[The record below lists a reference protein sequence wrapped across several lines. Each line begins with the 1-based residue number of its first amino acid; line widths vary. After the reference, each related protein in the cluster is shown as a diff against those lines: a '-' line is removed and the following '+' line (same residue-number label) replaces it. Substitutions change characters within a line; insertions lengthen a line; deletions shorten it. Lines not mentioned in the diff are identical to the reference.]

1 MEMRKERFSDASG
14 FVFTFVGN
22 IQIDSIRPYIEQYL
36 ATLPSQGKIEKG
48 NPAEVPSTRKGDYM
62 NRFNRSMEIPKVTV
76 ANLYTGQMEYNLEN
90 IITATALKQV
100 MDLVYYEKVREKEGG
115 TYGVG
120 VSARISPFPEGR
132 TTLQIFFDT
141 DPAKWEQMNTIV
153 RNELKRL
160 SR

>member
-100 MDLVYYEKVREKEGG
+100 MDLVYYEKVRERREERMASV
-115 TYGVG
+115 YPLE
-120 VSARISPFPEGR
+120 SH
-132 TTLQIFFDT
+132 
-141 DPAKWEQMNTIV
+141 
-153 RNELKRL
+153 L
-160 SR
+160 SRKEERHYRYSSIRTRPSGSR

>member
-1 MEMRKERFSDASG
+1 
-14 FVFTFVGN
+14 
-22 IQIDSIRPYIEQYL
+22 
-36 ATLPSQGKIEKG
+36 
-48 NPAEVPSTRKGDYM
+48 M

-120 VSARISPFPEGR
+120 VSARISPSRKEERHYRYSSIR
-132 TTLQIFFDT
+132 T
-141 DPAKWEQMNTIV
+141 
-153 RNELKRL
+153 RL
-160 SR
+160 SGSR